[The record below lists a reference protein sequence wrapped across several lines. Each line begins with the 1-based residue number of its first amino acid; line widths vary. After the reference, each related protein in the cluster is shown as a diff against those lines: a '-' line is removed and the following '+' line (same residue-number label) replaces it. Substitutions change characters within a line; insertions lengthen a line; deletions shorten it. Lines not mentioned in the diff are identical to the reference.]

1 MFDEFAP
8 LFGSM
13 KYVSAEDIKKG
24 EFIYLNRA
32 GELISN
38 TDEEDRYLVFHWAI
52 GKAIR
57 DIAKDEIVNFDPKKK
72 EFG

>member
-1 MFDEFAP
+1 MFDEITP
-8 LFGSM
+8 LFGSV
-13 KYVSAEDIKKG
+13 KYISAEDIKKD
-24 EFIYLNRA
+24 EFVYLNRA

-38 TDEEDRYLVFHWAI
+38 TNEEDRYLVFHWAI

-57 DIAKDEIVNFDPKKK
+57 DIAKGEIVNFDPKKR